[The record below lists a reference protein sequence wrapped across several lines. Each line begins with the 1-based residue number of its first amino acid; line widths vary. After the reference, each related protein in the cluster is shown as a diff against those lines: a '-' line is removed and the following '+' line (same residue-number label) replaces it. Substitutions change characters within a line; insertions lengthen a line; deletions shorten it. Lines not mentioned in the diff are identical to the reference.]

1 VRRVL
6 FIILGLLLALLLI
19 IPLGGYLFLRRSLPV
34 TNGTVRLAGP
44 QAPIDVVRDAH
55 GVPYIYA
62 QNDLDAY
69 FALGYVHA
77 QDRLWQMEV
86 QRRIGAGRLSE
97 ILGEATIQTD
107 QFLRTLGTYRA
118 AEQDWTGLSPQAQ
131 QVVESYI
138 AGINAFL
145 AANPPLPVE
154 FTVLGFKPDPW
165 QPADVMVWAKMM
177 AWNLGGDYEEEIIR
191 SQVIQRVGEV
201 RARELLPGYPDS
213 GPFIIPDWPA
223 AGAELIDLATE
234 LRQRFGL
241 GGLDIGSNNW
251 VVSGSRT
258 TTGKPLLANDPHL
271 AAQIPAIWYLASL
284 QGGNLNAVGATL
296 PGAPA
301 IILGH
306 NERIA
311 WGATNLGP
319 DVQDLFIERVNPA
332 NPNEVEVNGSWQPL
346 TVVSETIRVK
356 GEDEPIYWA
365 ARSSRHGPLISD
377 VLGDPGT
384 TLALRWTALEG
395 SDSTMEAFLGL
406 QYAQNWEDFRSA
418 LRSYIVPSQNL
429 VYADVDGNIGYY
441 GPGRIPIRA
450 KGEGYVPVPGWN
462 DEYEWKGYIPFDDLP
477 HEYNPARG
485 YVVTANNQ
493 VVPDDYPYF
502 LASSWAA
509 PYRAA
514 RIEQMITAKDK
525 LSPEDMATIQG
536 DQLSLQSRQLLPYL
550 LETPAETP
558 EQTKA
563 IDILR
568 SWDGVAAQDSA
579 APAIYAA
586 WLVHLQ
592 PAIFADDLGSALFED
607 FGAGFHPTY
616 LATTLANNNSPW
628 CDDVLTPMDEDCR
641 TTQQRALADA
651 LEDLTE
657 RMGSENIDTW
667 QWGKIH
673 QTLFPHTPFDEVDM
687 LKGFFSRQIANG
699 GDGATVNVA
708 PFSAANPYDQR
719 HLPSYR
725 HIVDLSNL
733 GNSQFIQTTGQ
744 SGNVMSSHYD
754 DLIPVWQQV
763 QYLPMHFAR
772 EAVQGTG
779 TLRLEPAQ

>member
-1 VRRVL
+1 MRRVV
-6 FIILGLLLALLLI
+6 FVILGLLLALLLI
-19 IPLGGYLFLRRSLPV
+19 VPLGGYLFLRRSLPV
-34 TNGTVRLAGP
+34 TNGTIRLVGP
-44 QAPIDVVRDAH
+44 QAPIEVVRDDH

-62 QNDLDAY
+62 QNDFDAY

-97 ILGEATIQTD
+97 VLGEATLETD

-118 AEQDWTGLSPQAQ
+118 AEQAWTVLSPQAQ
-131 QVVESYI
+131 QVIESYV
-138 AGINAFL
+138 AGVNAFL
-145 AANPPLPVE
+145 ASNPPLPVE
-154 FTVLGFKPDPW
+154 FTVLGFTPEPW

-177 AWNLGGDYEEEIIR
+177 AWNLGGDYEEELIR
-191 SQVIQRVGEV
+191 AQVIQRVGEV

-213 GPFIIPDWPA
+213 GPFIIPEWPA
-223 AGAELIDLATE
+223 ASAGLIDLSTE

-251 VVSGSRT
+251 VISGSRT
-258 TTGKPLLANDPHL
+258 TTGKPLLSNDPHL

-284 QGGNLNAVGATL
+284 QGGNLHAVGSTL
-296 PGAPA
+296 PGLPA
-301 IILGH
+301 IVIGH
-306 NERIA
+306 NEHIA
-311 WGATNLGP
+311 WGVTNLGP
-319 DVQDLFIERVNPA
+319 DVQDLYIERVNPA
-332 NPNEVEVNGSWQPL
+332 NPNQVEVNGSWQPL
-346 TVVSETIRVK
+346 TVISETIRVK

-365 ARSSRHGPLISD
+365 ARASRNGPIISD

-384 TLALRWTALEG
+384 TLALRWTALEDN
-395 SDSTMEAFLGL
+395 DSTMEAFLGL
-406 QYAQNWEDFRSA
+406 QYAQNWDEFRSA
-418 LRSYIVPSQNL
+418 LRSYVVPSQNF
-429 VYADVDGNIGYY
+429 VFADVDGNIGYY

-462 DEYEWKGYIPFDDLP
+462 DEYAWKAYIPFDDLP
-477 HEYNPARG
+477 HEFNPERG

-502 LASSWAA
+502 LANSWAS

-525 LSPEDMATIQG
+525 LSPEDMVTIQA
-536 DQLSLQSRQLLPYL
+536 DQLSLQAKQLLPYL
-550 LETPAETP
+550 LETPTETP
-558 EQTKA
+558 EEAKA
-563 IDILR
+563 LEILR
-568 SWDGVAAQDSA
+568 SWDGVARQDAA

-592 PAIFADDLGSALFED
+592 PAIMADDLGRGLFED
-607 FGAGFHPTY
+607 FGASFHPTY
-616 LATTLANNNSPW
+616 LAATLANNNSPW

-641 TTQQRALADA
+641 TTQQKALAAA

-657 RMGSENIDTW
+657 RMGNENIDAW

-687 LKGFFSRQIANG
+687 LKRFFSRQIANG

-708 PFSAANPYDQR
+708 PFSAENPFDQR
-719 HLPSYR
+719 HVPSYR
-725 HIVDLSNL
+725 QIIDVSDF
-733 GNSQFIQTTGQ
+733 GKSQFVQTTGQ

-754 DLIPVWQQV
+754 DLIEVWQPV
-763 QYLPMHFAR
+763 QYLPMHFDRA
-772 EAVQGTG
+772 AVQGTG

>member
-1 VRRVL
+1 MRRVV
-6 FIILGLLLALLLI
+6 FVILGLVLALLLI
-19 IPLGGYLFLRRSLPV
+19 VPLGGYLFLRRSLPV
-34 TNGTVRLAGP
+34 TNGTVRLVGP
-44 QAPIDVVRDAH
+44 QAPIEVVRDDR

-97 ILGEATIQTD
+97 VLGEATLETD

-118 AEQDWTGLSPQAQ
+118 AEQAWTVLSPQAQ
-131 QVVESYI
+131 QVIESYI

-145 AANPPLPVE
+145 ASNPPLPVE
-154 FTVLGFKPDPW
+154 FTVLGFEPDPW

-177 AWNLGGDYEEEIIR
+177 AWNLGGDYEEELIR
-191 SQVIQRVGEV
+191 AQVIQRVGEV

-213 GPFIIPDWPA
+213 GPFIIPEWPA
-223 AGAELIDLATE
+223 ASAGLIDLSTE

-251 VVSGSRT
+251 VISGSRT
-258 TTGKPLLANDPHL
+258 TTGKPLLSNDPHL

-284 QGGNLNAVGATL
+284 QGGNLHAVGSTL
-296 PGAPA
+296 PGLPA
-301 IILGH
+301 IVIGH
-306 NERIA
+306 NEHIA
-311 WGATNLGP
+311 WGVTNLGP
-319 DVQDLFIERVNPA
+319 DVQDLYIERVNPA
-332 NPNEVEVNGSWQPL
+332 NPNEVEVNGRWQPL
-346 TVVSETIRVK
+346 TVISETIRVK

-365 ARSSRHGPLISD
+365 ARASRNGPLISD

-384 TLALRWTALEG
+384 TLALRWTALEDN
-395 SDSTMEAFLGL
+395 DSTMEAFLGL
-406 QYAQNWEDFRSA
+406 QYAQNWDDFRST
-418 LRSYIVPSQNL
+418 LRSYVVPSQNF

-450 KGEGYVPVPGWN
+450 KGDGYVPVPGWN
-462 DEYEWKGYIPFDDLP
+462 DEYAWKGYIPFDDLP
-477 HEYNPARG
+477 HEYNPERG

-502 LASSWAA
+502 LANSWAS

-525 LSPEDMATIQG
+525 LSPEDMVTIQA
-536 DQLSLQSRQLLPYL
+536 DQLSLQAKQLLPYL
-550 LETPAETP
+550 LETPTKTP
-558 EQTKA
+558 EEAKA
-563 IDILR
+563 VEILR
-568 SWDGVAAQDSA
+568 SWDGIARQDAA

-592 PAIFADDLGSALFED
+592 PAIMADDLGRGLFED

-616 LATTLANNNSPW
+616 LATTLANNSSPW
-628 CDDVLTPMDEDCR
+628 CDNVLTPMDEDCR
-641 TTQQRALADA
+641 TTQQRALAEA

-657 RMGSENIDTW
+657 RMGNDNIDAW

-687 LKGFFSRQIANG
+687 LKRFFSRQIANG

-708 PFSAANPYDQR
+708 PFSAEEPYHQR
-719 HLPSYR
+719 WLPSYR
-725 HIVDLSNL
+725 QIIDVSDF
-733 GNSQFIQTTGQ
+733 GKSQFIQTTGQ

-754 DLIPVWQQV
+754 DLIDVWQPV
-763 QYLPMHFAR
+763 QYLPMHFDRA
-772 EAVQGTG
+772 AVQGTG